1 MLGLLPPAETDT
13 LTQGGRK
20 LMTPHLR
27 VGKDQTV
34 NASSIPATSP
44 PLLHYRPTLVATAQR
59 QGRLLNV
66 TSDIVSLHHQRGA
79 KCLAH

>member
-1 MLGLLPPAETDT
+1 
-13 LTQGGRK
+13 
-20 LMTPHLR
+20 MTPHLR

-34 NASSIPATSP
+34 NASSIPKTSP
-44 PLLHYRPTLVATAQR
+44 PLLHYRPTLVAAAQR
-59 QGRLLNV
+59 EGRLLNV